1 MSVFDHPWLA
11 GLLGDA
17 EMGAIWSAEA
27 DLARM
32 IAFEAAY
39 SRALGAAG
47 LADAAMAE
55 RAARAIEAAR
65 IDMDALRDGTGRDGL
80 PVPALVAQLKRA
92 AGADAGAV
100 HRGATSQDVIDSALA
115 CALRDTGGL
124 VRDRLVALR
133 AALEALHERFGDRA
147 LMGRTRMQ
155 AALPISVADR
165 IDGWALPLGDHLDRL
180 ERIAPQVARLQLGGP
195 VGTRGD
201 LGGQGAAVAEA
212 VAAALGLAP
221 ASQWH
226 ARRDGVVE
234 FAGLL
239 SLISGSLG
247 KMGQDICLMAQQTPR
262 EVTLSGAGGSSAMAH
277 KQNPVAAELLVTL
290 ARYNATQLSA
300 MHQALVHEQE
310 RSGTAWQLEW
320 MVLPQMAQATGRALV
335 AATALCDAVV
345 EIGPSGQHSLQ
356 P

>member
-1 MSVFDHPWLA
+1 MSGVFDHPWLS
-11 GLLGDA
+11 GLFGDPQA
-17 EMGAIWSAEA
+17 ARIWSAEA

-65 IDMDALRDGTGRDGL
+65 IDMDALRDGTARDGL
-80 PVPALVAQLKRA
+80 PVPALVAQLKQA
-92 AGADAGAV
+92 AGEDAGAV

-115 CALRDTGGL
+115 CALRDTGEL
-124 VRDRLVALR
+124 LRDRIGILR
-133 AALEALHERFGDRA
+133 TALEALRVRFGDRA

-165 IDGWALPLGDHLDRL
+165 IETWARPLDDHLDRL
-180 ERIAPQVARLQLGGP
+180 ERIMPQVTRLQLGGP
-195 VGTRGD
+195 VGTRAD
-201 LGGQGAAVAEA
+201 LSGQGAAVAER

-221 ASQWH
+221 APQWH
-226 ARRDGVVE
+226 ARRDGVAE

-239 SLISGSLG
+239 SLISGGLG
-247 KMGQDICLMAQQTPR
+247 KMGQDVCLMAQQNPR
-262 EVTLSGAGGSSAMAH
+262 EVTLSGTGGSSAMAH

-300 MHQALVHEQE
+300 MHQALMHEQE
-310 RSGTAWQLEW
+310 RSGAAWQLEW
-320 MVLPQMAQATGRALV
+320 MVLPQMARATGGALGT
-335 AATALCDAVV
+335 AIALCEAV
-345 EIGPSGQHSLQ
+345 EQIGAPG
-356 P
+356 

>member
-1 MSVFDHPWLA
+1 MSGVFDHPWLS
-11 GLLGDA
+11 GLFGDA
-17 EMGAIWSAEA
+17 EMAAIWSAKA

-65 IDMDALRDGTGRDGL
+65 IDMDAMRDGTARDGL

-92 AGADAGAV
+92 AGEDAGAV

-115 CALRDTGGL
+115 CALRDTGEL
-124 VRDRLVALR
+124 LRDRIGILR
-133 AALEALHERFGDRA
+133 TALEALRVRFGDRA

-165 IDGWALPLGDHLDRL
+165 IETWARPLDDHLDRL
-180 ERIAPQVARLQLGGP
+180 ERIMPQVTRLQLGGP
-195 VGTRGD
+195 VGTRAD
-201 LGGQGAAVAEA
+201 LSGQGAAVAER

-221 ASQWH
+221 APQWH
-226 ARRDGVVE
+226 ARRDGVAE
-234 FAGLL
+234 FAGLM
-239 SLISGSLG
+239 SLISGGLG
-247 KMGQDICLMAQQTPR
+247 KMGQDLCLMAQQTPR

-310 RSGTAWQLEW
+310 RSGAAWQLEW
-320 MVLPQMAQATGRALV
+320 MVLPQMAQATGRAL
-335 AATALCDAVV
+335 AAAAALCDAV
-345 EIGPSGQHSLQ
+345 EQIGPSSENAL
-356 P
+356 